1 MAIANGNNDNTHIQ
15 RGDRGGQQRDIPI
28 GAHKIFLSQDEKEKI
43 ERLYGEKRNL
53 MMKIQEAW
61 FEYRAVKSK
70 DKELQMEPGFLTR
83 LWPRKADDLS
93 ECWRGSNHQVCAK
106 CIRWGHHEAGAWIT

>member
-28 GAHKIFLSQDEKEKI
+28 GAHKIFLSQNEKEKI

-61 FEYRAVKSK
+61 FEYRA
-70 DKELQMEPGFLTR
+70 
-83 LWPRKADDLS
+83 S
-93 ECWRGSNHQVCAK
+93 EEQR
-106 CIRWGHHEAGAWIT
+106 